1 MMMPAALL
9 LVSVR
14 RLPTDETEVDRT
26 IKRMGE
32 TMRDRLKRRIR
43 WCIAIG
49 VGGWVTSAFSV
60 GVIGALVAHTQV
72 YNRAAG
78 AAYLS
83 GFVVLGVA
91 VFAARRTLC
100 PACSEPIGKMIGMS
114 VAFPFF
120 RKPANFCPYC
130 GVHLDQAAPTKPIS

>member
-1 MMMPAALL
+1 M
-9 LVSVR
+9 
-14 RLPTDETEVDRT
+14 TET
-26 IKRMGE
+26 I
-32 TMRDRLKRRIR
+32 RDRVKRRVR
-43 WCIAIG
+43 WCMAIAL
-49 VGGWVTSAFSV
+49 GGWVLPAFSMGIV
-60 GVIGALVAHTQV
+60 GALVAHSQA

-130 GVHLDQAAPTKPIS
+130 GVHLDKPAPPKPIS